1 MASETPEQNE
11 LVTTEKRLSR
21 VSSDRSDAVAPE
33 QGMTILD
40 LLMAVRKHWLTAAL
54 VFLITVGAAA
64 GYTFT
69 RTPMY
74 TAQAQMFATYN
85 NPATDNSNE
94 NNAENYTAVGTQ
106 SVAGSYIANQL
117 KSYPDLVKTSAVLD
131 PVVSAQ
137 NDDTLTVAAL
147 SGMIT
152 AENPENTY
160 MLNVLVVNPDPKKA
174 ANLANSVADS
184 LSKIVGS
191 ELYSS
196 GDKSIVKLS
205 VVQEAQAPASP
216 SSPNV
221 QLNLIAGSAIGL
233 ILAFVAAV
241 LRDLLSRR
249 VQDISDLQSIAQN
262 ASIVGVIPKDPSLDE
277 TKPIVVSK
285 PDGSIAEEFRRI
297 RTNLSFTTSK
307 DGDKGRLIV
316 VTSSMPAEGK
326 TTISCNLAATLA
338 ENGAAVLLIDA
349 DLRHPSVA
357 ERLGVEGNVG
367 LAHVL
372 SNQASVKDVVQR
384 YWKPNLHVLPAGPRI
399 QNASV
404 LLNSTIMNSL
414 IKQAVQQYDYV
425 IIDTS
430 PMSVANDAA
439 VFGQQGNGVVLVS
452 GRGVTFKRALRGT
465 VTELG
470 ELDVPVLGFVFNMA
484 DEKRKGGYG
493 SYYYYG
499 YYYYYGDY
507 GYGVDNEDD
516 KSKFFKGRKHKGK
529 RVAPKRSGRPARFG
543 QTTGQAEPTSQ
554 TDAK

>member
-1 MASETPEQNE
+1 MAVDTPEQKE
-11 LVTTEKRLSR
+11 EIVIT
-21 VSSDRSDAVAPE
+21 DRRPATRMDTRDEPVAQE
-33 QGMTILD
+33 QGMTVLD
-40 LLMAVRKHWLTAAL
+40 LLMAIRKHWLTAL
-54 VFLITVGAAA
+54 IVFAVVFAAVA

-74 TAQAQMFATYN
+74 TARAQLFASYN
-85 NPATDNSNE
+85 NPAADA
-94 NNAENYTAVGTQ
+94 NNANQYNTVGTQ

-117 KSYPDLVKTSAVLD
+117 KSYPDLIKTSAVLS

-137 NDDTLTVAAL
+137 NDDTLTVNSLA
-147 SGMIT
+147 GMVS
-152 AENPENTY
+152 AENPEDTY
-160 MLNVLVVNPDPKKA
+160 MLNVTVVSPKPQQA
-174 ANLANSVADS
+174 SDLANSVADS
-184 LSKIVGS
+184 LSNVVES

-205 VVQEAQAPASP
+205 VVQKAQVPRSP
-216 SSPNV
+216 SSPNIK
-221 QLNLIAGSAIGL
+221 LNLAAGAAIGL

-249 VQDISDLQSIAQN
+249 IQDVSDLQAIAQN
-262 ASIVGVIPKDPSLDE
+262 ATIIGIVPKDDLLNE
-277 TKPIVVSK
+277 TKPVVVSR

-316 VTSSMPAEGK
+316 ITSSMPSEGK

-357 ERLGVEGNVG
+357 KRLGFEGNVG

-372 SNQASVKDVVQR
+372 SNQAAVKDVIQR

-404 LLNSTIMNSL
+404 LLNSMIMQAL

-452 GRGVTFKRALRGT
+452 GRGVTFKNALRGT
-465 VTELG
+465 VSELG
-470 ELDVPVLGFVFNMA
+470 ELDVPVLGFVFNLA
-484 DEKRKGGYG
+484 DENRKRGYG

-499 YYYYYGDY
+499 SYYHYGEY
-507 GYGVDNEDD
+507 GYGGDDEKEDNKAQNSPSK
-516 KSKFFKGRKHKGK
+516 KSKGR
-529 RVAPKRSGRPARFG
+529 RAA
-543 QTTGQAEPTSQ
+543 
-554 TDAK
+554 AK